1 VRSLKKIVEER
12 GGKVVL
18 LQAGDYVTIPMLD
31 WHAAYNHERTF
42 SVNNVELS
50 IWDIPKLL
58 HHTIVMN
65 FDKAKGATN
74 MDWFK
79 GTQNVGSGILAF
91 LVHSSNVAFPGAGL
105 QIEMVGK
112 ELKVI
117 VKGRNAT
124 QYPPVVPFQQEMQL
138 LERRGAWMSYLSKSL
153 ELSNEMEDFCKEKG
167 YTTARMIQGWSRKFR
182 DGIARWLK
190 TLICESIE
198 NKNREKKRKGPA

>member
-1 VRSLKKIVEER
+1 MEER
-12 GGKVVL
+12 GGKVVV

-58 HHTIVMN
+58 HHTIVLN
-65 FDKAKGATN
+65 FDKARGATN
-74 MDWFK
+74 LEWFK
-79 GTQNVGSGILAF
+79 GTQNVGSEILAF
-91 LVHSSNVAFPGAGL
+91 LVESSHVAFPGAGL

-112 ELKVI
+112 GKGKELKVI
-117 VKGRNAT
+117 VKGGNAT
-124 QYPPVVPFQQEMQL
+124 QYAPVVPFQQEMQL

-153 ELSNEMEDFCKEKG
+153 ELSNEMEDFCKDKG
-167 YTTARMIQGWSRKFR
+167 YTPGRMIQGWSRKFR

-190 TLICESIE
+190 TLICETLE
-198 NKNREKKRKGPA
+198 NKHREKKRKDPA